1 MTRQDFVIKV
11 AKINKILGELKYG
24 IDIDTILDFSF
35 LTPQLLMLAEW
46 TADIQQYISQ
56 EPSPSLARQITSIG
70 NKEVSGKTQGR
81 HNSYCLRDTTY

>member
-35 LTPQLLMLAEW
+35 LMEEDDRFGGDAPFRTYHGMRYKGGYSDHLPVLLELE
-46 TADIQQYISQ
+46 ISQ
-56 EPSPSLARQITSIG
+56 P
-70 NKEVSGKTQGR
+70 
-81 HNSYCLRDTTY
+81 